1 MLYDEEIKFHFSVK
15 RSDNDLRDLKKFFK
29 VLTPSKI
36 YSTNKNTSGNNS
48 IHFSKFFEPQSQ
60 NFLTSKRQQVTV
72 KFRYSDKMESH
83 KKFLNVYMVQ
93 KNKDEV
99 EVKPELFGNIS
110 QEEYKSKMTD
120 KAFTTRSGKTIHKS
134 QHYKWILSPEK
145 NLTEEELKTYT
156 KLFIKELEIRTGH
169 KYDWQAVV
177 HTDTPHNHV
186 HVLINGLDQAGK
198 SFRFSKNVV
207 QKVARDISQ
216 DILTRLH
223 GERSNDLI
231 QAAKEKS
238 MQARRWTNYDEKIF
252 EKIEE
257 SDKTNYLGKITM
269 SKDSINPLRNRL
281 DALYSMELVDY
292 INGSYYIKNELKDT
306 LKANGRY
313 NQFLDLKNTYKKE
326 GVKLKLYTPELGKIT
341 GKIVKLYSM
350 NDEDV
355 WNNACVILNEK
366 NNIAYYVPTF
376 KEQNAKLLNKNVN
389 MSVKENQKG
398 QLSPDFEIEI

>member
-1 MLYDEEIKFHFSVK
+1 
-15 RSDNDLRDLKKFFK
+15 
-29 VLTPSKI
+29 
-36 YSTNKNTSGNNS
+36 
-48 IHFSKFFEPQSQ
+48 
-60 NFLTSKRQQVTV
+60 
-72 KFRYSDKMESH
+72 
-83 KKFLNVYMVQ
+83 
-93 KNKDEV
+93 
-99 EVKPELFGNIS
+99 
-110 QEEYKSKMTD
+110 
-120 KAFTTRSGKTIHKS
+120 
-134 QHYKWILSPEK
+134 
-145 NLTEEELKTYT
+145 
-156 KLFIKELEIRTGH
+156 
-169 KYDWQAVV
+169 
-177 HTDTPHNHV
+177 
-186 HVLINGLDQAGK
+186 
-198 SFRFSKNVV
+198 
-207 QKVARDISQ
+207 
-216 DILTRLH
+216 
-223 GERSNDLI
+223 
-231 QAAKEKS
+231 

-252 EKIEE
+252 EELEE